1 MQETARQ
8 ELREATAALIQAQA
22 ERDCNALRI
31 ERLVAGKGD
40 LAGQDDALAEDPAD
54 VGVMQKHLQRIL
66 ELEKEVKRLKKA
78 STPRDHGAR
87 NTMPAP
93 CAAEALLPSPADRKP
108 VGLQVQRASGAY
120 MVSARKQGGRQPSL
134 LSQESLPEPTSPLPM
149 LELNRVSSGLD
160 TDDPAAD
167 GAASSL
173 AEDEE
178 FAAEEHAHR

>member
-22 ERDCNALRI
+22 ERDRNALRI
-31 ERLVAGKGD
+31 ERLLAGKGE
-40 LAGQDDALAEDPAD
+40 LAGQDDPLAEDPAD
-54 VGVMQKHLQRIL
+54 LGVMQKHLQRIL

-78 STPRDHGAR
+78 STPWDLGTES
-87 NTMPAP
+87 NMPAP
-93 CAAEALLPSPADRKP
+93 CAAEALLSGPADRGFDG
-108 VGLQVQRASGAY
+108 VQVQRASGAY

-134 LSQESLPEPTSPLPM
+134 LSQESLPEPMSPLPM
-149 LELNRVSSGLD
+149 LDLNRVSSGLD
-160 TDDPAAD
+160 ADDPAAD